1 MGRLD
6 SLILIVSNAQDVT
19 ADFFERKLTAAGK
32 PFTRLNTECLADVP
46 LTLTFGTGPA
56 PRRWANVRGSLL
68 NLDHIKGIY
77 YRRPVQPHVPG
88 NATTATKAWVANE
101 LRRAWGGFLA
111 ARSDI
116 RWVNHPLA
124 VSAASYKPEQLA
136 RAERYG
142 LKIPETVITSVPE
155 EALAFCERHAY
166 DVVVKPV
173 GHGEIREAT
182 PDQDRIVYT
191 NAITRACRPLLE
203 RVSGCPTLL
212 QRRIAKAV
220 DLRITVVDDECIAV
234 AMHSQDR
241 AVSAIDCRRA
251 NMQGMRYS
259 LTQLPSTIERT
270 LVTLVRSYGL
280 LYAAIDMARDTDG
293 EPWFFEVNPAGQ
305 WAWLEEKVGA
315 PVSQALIHCFGRHGG
330 VGDVL
335 PRSP

>member
-1 MGRLD
+1 VGRLD
-6 SLILIVSNAQDVT
+6 SLILIVSNAHDVT
-19 ADFFERKLTAAGK
+19 ADFFERKLAAAGER
-32 PFTRLNTECLADVP
+32 FVRLNTECLADMP
-46 LTLTFGTGPA
+46 LTLTFGTRLA
-56 PRRWANVRGSLL
+56 PERWANVRGSPL
-68 NLDHIKGIY
+68 NLDDIQGIY

-88 NATTATKAWVANE
+88 NATTATKAWIANE

-111 ARSDI
+111 ARPDI

-142 LKIPETVITSVPE
+142 LRIPETLITSVPE

-166 DVVVKPV
+166 DLVVKPI
-173 GHGEIREAT
+173 GHGEIREAM
-182 PDQDRIVYT
+182 PNQDRIVYT
-191 NAITRACRPLLE
+191 NVITPACKPLLE
-203 RVSGCPTLL
+203 RVVACPTLL

-220 DLRITVVDDECIAV
+220 DLRITVVEDECITV

-241 AVSAIDCRRA
+241 AISAIDCRRE

-259 LTQLPSTIERT
+259 LTQLPSPIERT
-270 LVTLVRSYGL
+270 LVALVRSYGL

-293 EPWFFEVNPAGQ
+293 EHWFFEVNPAGQ
-305 WAWLEEKVGA
+305 WAWLEENVGA

-330 VGDVL
+330 GGDVL
-335 PRSP
+335 PRSQ